1 MQAIRIDS
9 IGITHLGLMRTNN
22 EDVWAELPEEQFYI
36 LADGMG
42 GHNAG
47 EIAARETV
55 AHLIQ
60 SIKILPKGSLTQ
72 VAVYL
77 NQAIKDANAWVYNL
91 SLQNPAYQGMGTTL
105 CCVLIYENHLIYA
118 HVGDSRIYRYRQ
130 GLAKL
135 TVDHSLSKHVI
146 SRAIGTCPDVEPEIS
161 IASVHPEDMY
171 LLCSDGLTDYMS
183 DNEIHSWMKQPVS
196 LERTAHALVEGALI
210 RGGKDNITLMLV
222 KVAS

>member
-1 MQAIRIDS
+1 MEALRINS

-22 EDVWAELPEEQFYI
+22 EDVWAELPDEQFYI

-55 AHLIQ
+55 MHLIQ
-60 SIKILPKGSLTQ
+60 SIKMLPKGSLTQ
-72 VAVYL
+72 VASYL
-77 NQAIKDANAWVYNL
+77 HQAIQDANAWVYNL
-91 SLQNPAYQGMGTTL
+91 SLQNTQYHGMGTTL
-105 CCVLIYENHLIYA
+105 CCILIYENHLIYA
-118 HVGDSRIYRYRQ
+118 HVGDSRIYRFRQ
-130 GLAKL
+130 GLSKL

-146 SRAIGTCPDVEPEIS
+146 SRAIGTSPDVKPEIS
-161 IASVHPEDMY
+161 ISSIHPEDTY

-183 DNEIHSWMKQPVS
+183 DHEIGSWMKQPFT

-210 RGGKDNITLMLV
+210 RGGKDNITLLLV
-222 KVAS
+222 KIAS

>member
-22 EDVWAELPEEQFYI
+22 EDVWAELSDEQFFV

-55 AHLIQ
+55 SHLIQ
-60 SIKILPKGSLTQ
+60 SIKIMPRGSLTQ
-72 VAVYL
+72 VAGYL
-77 NQAIKDANAWVYNL
+77 TQAIKDANAWVYHL
-91 SLQNPAYQGMGTTL
+91 SHQNAHYQGMGTTL
-105 CCVLIYENHLIYA
+105 CCILIYENHLIYA
-118 HVGDSRIYRYRQ
+118 HVGDSRIYRLRS
-130 GLAKL
+130 GLDKL

-146 SRAIGTCPDVEPEIS
+146 SRAIGTCLDVEPEIS

-183 DNEIHSWMKQPVS
+183 DHEIAGWMKQPVT

-210 RGGKDNITLMLV
+210 HGGKDNITLMLV